1 VIRSLTRTIVLCI
14 ALLLFGACRNS
25 QDTVVIVSANAEWRA
40 LLAELKPEAG
50 DLQPSPY
57 GQWFVGK
64 LPNVEKPLLF
74 FHGGWG
80 KVDAAASAQW
90 ALSKWNPR
98 LVVNIGTAGGF
109 PGRVREGDVVF
120 VTHTIIYDIIER
132 MGSAAEAIQDY
143 TTQLDPPPPGLS
155 GLVIPS
161 AILSADQDIDPRR
174 VPELMRTYNVVAADW
189 ESASIARVCKK
200 NNVRVMILRGISD
213 VVDVSG
219 SRTYG
224 NAADFEAQSKKIM
237 LKLLAFLPVIT
248 SPGI

>member
-1 VIRSLTRTIVLCI
+1 MIPAVIRAVVVA
-14 ALLLFGACRNS
+14 ALLGGACTRHS
-25 QDTVVIVSANAEWRA
+25 QNTVVIVSANAEWRA
-40 LLAELKPEAG
+40 LLAAVKPESS
-50 DLQPSPY
+50 DLKPSPY

-64 LPNVEKPLLF
+64 LPNVEKPILF

-90 ALSKWNPR
+90 AISKWNPQ

-109 PGRVREGDVVF
+109 PGRVKEGEIVF
-120 VTHTIIYDIIER
+120 ATQTIIYDIVER
-132 MGSAAEAIQDY
+132 MGSATAAIQDY
-143 TTQLDPPPPGLS
+143 ATKLDSPPPGLA

-174 VPELMRTYNVVAADW
+174 VPELMQTYNAVAADW
-189 ESASIARVCKK
+189 ESAAIARICKK
-200 NNVRVMILRGISD
+200 NNVRVMVLRGISD

-219 SRTYG
+219 SRTYN

-237 LKLLAFLPVIT
+237 LKLLSFLPRVIF
-248 SPGI
+248 PRI